1 MSYLEEEKKGIINI
15 SKEDIKSKKFRN
27 LNKKA
32 KKIKIINIIALL
44 FIIIIIVSS
53 IMIYL
58 FFHFHLL
65 DQEQPIAIRKTSTEI
80 KSFKSN
86 MAIKEEKSFAL
97 NINPEGNFSQNIYE
111 GFETVI
117 KKNITYLEDC
127 SYTIFKH
134 NESKSLIEF
143 SKKAKL
149 TIDTINF
156 LNKND
161 NNMRYVLASFI
172 VPKYQIRN
180 LDDKPIKVK
189 ESYQNML
196 KEIDKSNNNDKKE
209 KFSKIIEQI
218 GCYVP
223 NNIIYGG
230 RIDLTFEID
239 KKYNIGNI
247 EILKNEIFNS
257 TYSSY
262 SNSSNIIKSM
272 EMFDNFA
279 CNVLG
284 GGIKTFCEDKNL
296 TKWYESL
303 TIENSE
309 IIFYDNLQPISDFL
323 DEDLKNVFKIYFK

>member
-1 MSYLEEEKKGIINI
+1 MSYLEEEKNGIINT
-15 SKEDIKSKKFRN
+15 SKEDIKSKKFRY

-58 FFHFHLL
+58 FFHFHRL
-65 DQEQPIAIRKTSTEI
+65 DQEQPISIRNTSTEI
-80 KSFKSN
+80 KS
-86 MAIKEEKSFAL
+86 SFAL

-111 GFETVI
+111 GFETII
-117 KKNITYLEDC
+117 KNNKIYLEDC

-134 NESKSLIEF
+134 YESKSQIEF
-143 SKKAKL
+143 SKKANL
-149 TIDTINF
+149 TGDIINF
-156 LNKND
+156 LNKNND
-161 NNMRYVLASFI
+161 NNMIYVLASFI

-180 LDDKPIKVK
+180 LDDKLIKVK

-223 NNIIYGG
+223 NNTIYGG

-239 KKYNIGNI
+239 KKYHIENI

-272 EMFDNFA
+272 EMFDNYA

-309 IIFYDNLQPISDFL
+309 IIFYDNLQPISQFL
-323 DEDLKNVFKIYFK
+323 DEDLKKVFKDLFQIKPKEI

>member
-1 MSYLEEEKKGIINI
+1 MSYLEEEKKGIINT
-15 SKEDIKSKKFRN
+15 SKEDIKSKKFRY

-58 FFHFHLL
+58 FFHFHRLG
-65 DQEQPIAIRKTSTEI
+65 QEPPISIRNTSTEI
-80 KSFKSN
+80 KS
-86 MAIKEEKSFAL
+86 SFAL

-111 GFETVI
+111 GFETII
-117 KKNITYLEDC
+117 KNNKIYLEDC

-134 NESKSLIEF
+134 YESKSQIEF
-143 SKKAKL
+143 SKKANL
-149 TIDTINF
+149 TGDIINF
-156 LNKND
+156 LNKNND
-161 NNMRYVLASFI
+161 NNMIYVLASFI

-180 LDDKPIKVK
+180 LDDKLIKVK

-209 KFSKIIEQI
+209 KFSKIIKQI

-223 NNIIYGG
+223 NNTIYGG

-239 KKYNIGNI
+239 KKYHIENI

-272 EMFDNFA
+272 EMFDNYA

-309 IIFYDNLQPISDFL
+309 IIFYDNLQPISQFL
-323 DEDLKNVFKIYFK
+323 DEDLKKVFKDLFQIKPKEI